1 MAWPDD
7 QDLGLTFEAAFGADL
22 TAAPHTW
29 EWTDLS
35 DRLMP
40 EVITITRGTAVG
52 ATDSQVSHATVKLT
66 NEDGY
71 LTPFLPTSP
80 YWPNVDTGT
89 PARIRVRTDDV
100 QVTDTFTR
108 TASSGWGTTDTG
120 EAWTIESGAASD
132 FSVAS
137 GTARVS
143 MGSVASSRRILLAGE
158 HRNGTLTWDTAV
170 SAAALGASILSG
182 PLLRHQGLASYVW
195 VTTEFDPNS
204 GSGNTIT
211 LKIRATYNSTLV
223 ELAAATVP
231 GLLYTA
237 GQMVRTKVEFSG
249 PRIVAKAWLASGT
262 EPTTWHV
269 GADSDTNLDGGQIG
283 FREYLN
289 TGNTNTLPVTI
300 SHDSFSLTEAPS
312 DRLEGYIADVRPS
325 FLPTSGGGTWSEVSI
340 DVAGVGS
347 RLEKQESPA
356 WSPLRRSLQLADIP
370 PIAYWPLEDGQGSTY
385 GVSAYPGHPNMLVD
399 AGTVTFGVSAGAPE
413 EEHLTRYGTRPL
425 VSLAA
430 GGRMVAAVP
439 QSGVTTEWAAAITS
453 SSFAPYIPGSPD
465 LRLVEWHTPGGTYIR
480 WAFVQLGAGGFQVRA
495 YEDDGTRHDVITA
508 AGNYAALLTYQVDV
522 NQNGGNID
530 VRASVGGTALGSG
543 SIAGTV
549 APITRLYLNPDRMN
563 TTAATLPEGARLIF
577 GHVQISDDHDALE
590 SPRYSDTTLEIMD
603 GVHLRADQAW
613 YQEAAHQRIRRLC
626 EEERIPCG
634 ILGYASITGQTQLG
648 AQQEGAFVDLLTAAA
663 DAESGGLL
671 YEAGFGYRYL
681 PRSARYGR
689 PVALTVDLATYRYA
703 GSDAPTSVLVPQLD
717 GRAATEWTIE
727 RTGGASAAYAAD
739 ADYRSRRGTI
749 REQATLDLLR
759 DQDTPHHASW
769 RVHLG
774 VDAADARYPSLP
786 VDLAANPDLVDDWL
800 LCDIGSR
807 VQRTNQPTVAGYGVI
822 DQVIEGY
829 TEQLGPRLWKV
840 TANCSPAAVWDVAT
854 VEDDVLG
861 RPDTEG
867 SELAAG
873 VDSDDTTW
881 SVATTSGPLWTTAA
895 GDFPFPVT
903 IAGEV
908 VTVTNITG
916 ASSPQTFSVIRAI
929 NGVEKSHAAGTA
941 VSLTYPMIAAL

>member
-7 QDLGLTFEAAFGADL
+7 EDLDLTFEAAFGADL

-35 DRLMP
+35 DRLIP
-40 EVITITRGTAVG
+40 EVITVNRGTAVG
-52 ATDSQVSHATVKLT
+52 ATNSQISRGTVRIT
-66 NEDGY
+66 NEDGA

-89 PARIRVRTDDV
+89 PARIRVRTETFA
-100 QVTDTFTR
+100 VTDTFTR
-108 TASSGWGTTDTG
+108 SVSNGWGTADTG
-120 EAWTIESGAASD
+120 EAWTLALGSASEFSVSSGA
-132 FSVAS
+132 
-137 GTARVS
+137 GRVS
-143 MGSVASSRRILLAGE
+143 LGSVGSSRRQLLPGTY
-158 HRNGTLTWDTAV
+158 RNVTVTFDSAV
-170 SAAALGASILSG
+170 SAVATGAAIGAGVMLRQVSTNDHVWATVEFHLANAIQVKLWRVDGASTDLGAAFVD
-182 PLLRHQGLASYVW
+182 GL
-195 VTTEFDPNS
+195 T
-204 GSGNTIT
+204 
-211 LKIRATYNSTLV
+211 
-223 ELAAATVP
+223 
-231 GLLYTA
+231 YTA
-237 GQMVRTKVEFSG
+237 GQVIRTKVESSG
-249 PRIVAKAWLASGT
+249 SRILIKAWAAADP
-262 EPTTWHV
+262 EPDVWHLSADTDHNLV
-269 GADSDTNLDGGQIG
+269 GGGQIG
-283 FREYLN
+283 IRDILF
-289 TGNTNTLPVTI
+289 TGNTNALPVTV
-300 SHDSFSLTEAPS
+300 SHSNLWITEAPS
-312 DRLEGYIADVRPS
+312 DRLEGYIADVRPT
-325 FLPTSGGGTWSEVSI
+325 FLPTPGGGAWSEVFV

-356 WSPLRRSLQLADIP
+356 WSPLRRSLQLAEIP
-370 PIAYWPLEDGQGSTY
+370 PIAYWPLEDPEGASY
-385 GVSAYPGHPNMLVD
+385 GVSAYPTHPNMLVD
-399 AGTVTFGVSAGAPE
+399 AGVVTFGVSAGVPS

-430 GGRMVAAVP
+430 GGRMTAAVP
-439 QSGVTTEWAAAITS
+439 LSGVTTEWAAAITS

-465 LRLVEWHTPGGTYIR
+465 LRLVEWHTPGGTYVR

-495 YEDDGTRHDVITA
+495 YEHDGTRHDVVTA
-508 AGNYAALLTYQVDV
+508 AGDYAALLTYQVDV

-530 VRASVGGTALGSG
+530 VRASVGGTSLGSG

-549 APITRLYLNPDRMN
+549 APITRLYLNPDRVN
-563 TTAATLPEGARLIF
+563 TTAATLAEGARLIF
-577 GHVQISDDHDALE
+577 GHIQISDDHDALE
-590 SPRYSDTTLEIMD
+590 SPRYSDTTLEVMN

-613 YQEAAHQRIRRLC
+613 YQEAAHQRIKRLC
-626 EEERIPCG
+626 DEERVPCG
-634 ILGYASITGQTQLG
+634 ILGDASTTGQTQLG
-648 AQQEGAFVDLLTAAA
+648 AQQEGAFTDLITAAA

-689 PVALTVDLATYRYA
+689 DVALAVDLATYQYA
-703 GSDAPTSVLVPQLD
+703 GNDSATSVLVPQLD
-717 GRAATEWTIE
+717 ARNATEWTIE
-727 RTGGASAAYAAD
+727 RTGGGQSAYAAPEE
-739 ADYRSRRGTI
+739 YRDRRGTI

-759 DQDTPHHASW
+759 DQDTVHHAAW

-774 VDAADARYPSLP
+774 MDAADARYPSLP
-786 VDLAANPDLVDDWL
+786 VDLAANPELVEDWL

-807 VQRTNQPTVAGYGVI
+807 VQRLNQPTVAGYGAI

-840 TANCSPAAVWDVAT
+840 SANCSPAGVWDVAT

-867 SELAAG
+867 SELATG
-873 VDSDDTTW
+873 VDADDTSW

-916 ASSPQTFSVIRAI
+916 ASSPQTFTVVRSV
-929 NGVEKSHAAGTA
+929 NGVVKSHSAGTA
-941 VSLTYPMIAAL
+941 LSLARPMIAAL